1 MIETS
6 NLVHI
11 RADREA
17 IITGYQIYMFDL
29 LTYLNGVLDSSGRR
43 DFTRVTN
50 TKIGY
55 ISGSK
60 YDRDFKF
67 GSYKS

>member
-29 LTYLNGVLDSSGRR
+29 LTYFYGILDSNGC
-43 DFTRVTN
+43 
-50 TKIGY
+50 
-55 ISGSK
+55 
-60 YDRDFKF
+60 RDFKF
-67 GSYKS
+67 STD